1 MSLALIAGR
10 GDLPALVAE
19 AQSVAPVVCAYE
31 GALPTGLAA
40 DLVFRLETLGS
51 LLVAL
56 GERGVT
62 EVCFAGGL
70 DRPVIDP
77 VKLDA
82 ETAPLVPLFEDA
94 LSKGDDGALRVVVDL
109 FEKTG
114 FTVRA
119 AHDLAPDLLAQ
130 AGVYG
135 EAWPDSKM
143 RKDARSGAEHIAQM
157 GPRDIGQACIVAAG
171 KIIGMEDAAGT
182 DALIARVARAAK
194 GASALLFKG
203 PKPNQTRLADLPTIG
218 PDTIEAAGQAG
229 LKAVVIDA
237 GDVLVLNKSRCVAL
251 ANHYN
256 LVLWA
261 RTGGDT

>member
-77 VKLDA
+77 GKLDA

-94 LSKGDDGALRVVVDL
+94 LSKGDDGGAL
-109 FEKTG
+109 T
-114 FTVRA
+114 
-119 AHDLAPDLLAQ
+119 
-130 AGVYG
+130 
-135 EAWPDSKM
+135 EA
-143 RKDARSGAEHIAQM
+143 
-157 GPRDIGQACIVAAG
+157 V
-171 KIIGMEDAAGT
+171 
-182 DALIARVARAAK
+182 
-194 GASALLFKG
+194 
-203 PKPNQTRLADLPTIG
+203 
-218 PDTIEAAGQAG
+218 
-229 LKAVVIDA
+229 
-237 GDVLVLNKSRCVAL
+237 
-251 ANHYN
+251 
-256 LVLWA
+256 
-261 RTGGDT
+261 